1 MFHAF
6 ISRRTRF
13 INSRNSLWQTQ
24 RNAHRPVT
32 CSTGSAGTLPFA
44 RPSSEGGTSQ
54 SPLAWAGRRGF
65 PSCGHCP
72 RRDVA
77 VSPRAAIVQRRDV
90 AESPPGPLSR
100 LPCGGLFAFFVA
112 ERCGIGL
119 TLAWKCWMRK
129 QHWRSFSMPNRP
141 VMTAQHQFNAYNSIN
156 SIKYPLTQYEAHDFS
171 PYESRI
177 VCPFEDWVTC

>member
-1 MFHAF
+1 MRTAP
-6 ISRRTRF
+6 SRAPRGLPGRF
-13 INSRNSLWQTQ
+13 PSRG
-24 RNAHRPVT
+24 HRP
-32 CSTGSAGTLPFA
+32 
-44 RPSSEGGTSQ
+44 R
-54 SPLAWAGRRGF
+54 AGRRSHPWRGRGVAV
-65 PSCGHCP
+65 SP
-72 RRDVA
+72 RAAIIRGRDVA

-90 AESPPGPLSR
+90 SKSPPGPLSR